1 MDFRGHIVEDPRATF
16 DSTTSKSSRDSILAA
31 VPRLSM
37 KHLSHNHCDRPPR
50 HSSFVNRNKR
60 LKPVLEIVEHSLR
73 ITKSSINAIHGEL
86 LKNLSL
92 DLTLGTKLLRDT
104 SFRSARRIDHDRCTD
119 PFVHGLLLSLSLSFF
134 TPLLLLI
141 FFQFRFVASKRDTL
155 FHIAPMKLI
164 DEQHLSHRRLPSLSD
179 IFVRCRRTVDVKN
192 CYTHAAFRF

>member
-31 VPRLSM
+31 IPRLSM

-60 LKPVLEIVEHSLR
+60 LKPALEIVEHSLR

-92 DLTLGTKLLRDT
+92 DLTLGTKLLPDT
-104 SFRSARRIDHDRCTD
+104 FFRSARRIDHDRCTD
-119 PFVHGLLLSLSLSFF
+119 PFVHGLLLFLSLS
-134 TPLLLLI
+134 
-141 FFQFRFVASKRDTL
+141 
-155 FHIAPMKLI
+155 
-164 DEQHLSHRRLPSLSD
+164 SHPSYSLYFSNFDSLPRNGTRYFISP
-179 IFVRCRRTVDVKN
+179 R
-192 CYTHAAFRF
+192 